1 MLHVRDGNCASGRVR
16 VKKPHKTKPRKT
28 AAKPARAHGAQ
39 AAALVAHSTRRAPSH
54 SRPDPRRQH
63 PARRN
68 EPATIYRR
76 PNPLLIESRDD
87 RQAFRLLLLPFVIM
101 ALVIAIVPSLHVFPT
116 LKDLIAET
124 PQSTARPVAD
134 VALLPAMAPRSTQT
148 ANAEAPALLAPPAV
162 NFVATAR
169 IELPPAR
176 PAAATSTTAA
186 ALPPA
191 NSVAASTRTP
201 EIDAKHATALETLGW
216 QRPPSELAEREPARA
231 RIAAAS
237 PRFSDS
243 MAVAPPAQ
251 RAQPV
256 APPAVS
262 TQQQSV
268 AMLAPPRSPSLLL
281 PIPPL
286 PYETSCP
293 VTYASAAPAD
303 EFGDGPAATAPFGE
317 RLALAAAGQIKHFV
331 IYDDKYR
338 QISRAGGDVPA
349 LYGVCTDVVVRA
361 YRALGVDLQTL
372 VQASRLGAGDPNID
386 HRRTETLRRFLA
398 RYGQSLA
405 VTPFGEDYLPGDIVT
420 YWRPQNSG
428 SRSHIALVAAD
439 RGPSGRPMIIHNRG
453 WGPQMEDGLFVD
465 RITGHYRY
473 DGANR
478 PPLPPQLA
486 TSPARPF
493 AVTPPATPITL
504 RTTGSVEAR
513 KPNGL

>member
-39 AAALVAHSTRRAPSH
+39 AAALVAHSTRRAPTH
-54 SRPDPRRQH
+54 ARPDPRRQH
-63 PARRN
+63 PARHN

-134 VALLPAMAPRSTQT
+134 VALLPATAPASTQT
-148 ANAEAPALLAPPAV
+148 ANFEPPASLPLPAV
-162 NFVATAR
+162 SSVATLR
-169 IELPPAR
+169 IDPPAAR
-176 PAAATSTTAA
+176 PAVATSTAVATQ
-186 ALPPA
+186 PPA
-191 NSVAASTRTP
+191 NTVAANANAP
-201 EIDAKHATALETLGW
+201 AFDAQRAPDIEALAW
-216 QRPPSELAEREPARA
+216 QPPPSPLAEGEPARA

-237 PRFSDS
+237 PRFSGS
-243 MAVAPPAQ
+243 MNVAPPALH
-251 RAQPV
+251 APAI
-256 APPAVS
+256 APPAEA
-262 TQQQSV
+262 TPQQSV
-268 AMLAPPRSPSLLL
+268 AMLAPPRSPSLLQ

-303 EFGDGPAATAPFGE
+303 EFGDGAAATAPFGE
-317 RLALAAAGQIKHFV
+317 RLALAAASQIKHFV

-349 LYGVCTDVVVRA
+349 LYGVCTDVIVRA

-504 RTTGSVEAR
+504 RTTGSVEAQ

>member
-1 MLHVRDGNCASGRVR
+1 M
-16 VKKPHKTKPRKT
+16 KKAHKTKPRKA
-28 AAKPARAHGAQ
+28 AAKPARTHGAQ
-39 AAALVAHSTRRAPSH
+39 AAPLIAHSTRRAPTQ

-63 PARRN
+63 PARRT

-87 RQAFRLLLLPFVIM
+87 RQAFRLLLLPFVIV

-116 LKDLIAET
+116 LKDLIAQT
-124 PQSTARPVAD
+124 PQSKARPVSD
-134 VALLPAMAPRSTQT
+134 VAQLPAMAPTSTQT
-148 ANAEAPALLAPPAV
+148 ANAEPPALFAPPAV
-162 NFVATAR
+162 SSVATLR
-169 IELPPAR
+169 IDLPSAR
-176 PAAATSTTAA
+176 PAAAASTAVA
-186 ALPPA
+186 ALPPP
-191 NSVAASTRTP
+191 NSVAANTRAP
-201 EIDAKHATALETLGW
+201 EFDVKQTMAMETLGW
-216 QRPPSELAEREPARA
+216 RPPPSPSAEREPSRA
-231 RIAAAS
+231 RIAAA
-237 PRFSDS
+237 PPQFSES
-243 MAVAPPAQ
+243 MAVAPPAL
-251 RAQPV
+251 RAPAV
-256 APPAVS
+256 APPTVS

-268 AMLAPPRSPSLLL
+268 AVLAPPRSPSLLL
-281 PIPPL
+281 PIPPS

-303 EFGDGPAATAPFGE
+303 DFGDSAAAMAPFGE
-317 RLALAAAGQIKHFV
+317 RLAIAAASQIKHFV

-405 VTPFGEDYLPGDIVT
+405 ITPFGEDYKPGDIVT

-428 SRSHIALVAAD
+428 SRSHIALVAAE

>member
-1 MLHVRDGNCASGRVR
+1 M
-16 VKKPHKTKPRKT
+16 KKAHKTKPRKT

-39 AAALVAHSTRRAPSH
+39 AAPLVAHSTRRAPTQ

-76 PNPLLIESRDD
+76 PNPLLIDSRDD
-87 RQAFRLLLLPFVIM
+87 RQAFRLLLLPFFIM
-101 ALVIAIVPSLHVFPT
+101 ALVIAIVPALHNFPT
-116 LKDLIAET
+116 LKDLIAQT
-124 PQSTARPVAD
+124 PHDAARPVAD
-134 VALLPAMAPRSTQT
+134 VVQMPALAPVATET
-148 ANAEAPALLAPPAV
+148 ANAEVLAPLGQPAV
-162 NFVATAR
+162 RTAATPR
-169 IELPPAR
+169 IALPPAR
-176 PAAATSTTAA
+176 AAEFHSTTVA

-191 NSVAASTRTP
+191 HSVAANTHAP
-201 EIDAKHATALETLGW
+201 EFDTLQAPAIEALSW
-216 QRPPSELAEREPARA
+216 QLPPSQLAEREPARA
-231 RIAAAS
+231 RMATAS
-237 PRFSDS
+237 PQFSGLVS
-243 MAVAPPAQ
+243 VAPLLPSAPA
-251 RAQPV
+251 V

-262 TQQQSV
+262 TPRQTV
-268 AMLAPPRSPSLLL
+268 AMLAPPRSPNLLL
-281 PIPPL
+281 PIPPA

-293 VTYASAAPAD
+293 VTYASAAAPAD
-303 EFGDGPAATAPFGE
+303 DLDEGPAASAPFGE
-317 RLALAAAGQIKHFV
+317 RLAVAAVSQLKHFV

-349 LYGVCTDVVVRA
+349 LYGVCTDVVIRA

-398 RYGQSLA
+398 RYGQTLPI
-405 VTPFGEDYLPGDIVT
+405 TPFGEDYLPGDIVT

-428 SRSHIALVAAD
+428 SRSHIAVVAAE

-493 AVTPPATPITL
+493 AVTSPATPITL
-504 RTTGSVEAR
+504 RTTGSVDAR